1 MNTRKPAHQSNNL
14 DELNWHV
21 NKMEL
26 KEKDTQNFLEN
37 LNKVKISYIEKEK
50 KSNKMAEKKEIQS
63 LDSKNIQT

>member
-1 MNTRKPAHQSNNL
+1 
-14 DELNWHV
+14 
-21 NKMEL
+21 MEL